1 MLQKYIT
8 LYEMMQ
14 KEITEDKIINMPVER
29 YVSRLGFPTC
39 ERCLFLYYDTHCAW
53 NVCSCVPKIAGCGGY
68 VDCVTKSIDAK
79 EDEVIEPHE
88 KCPLWNGEQNVEA

>member
-39 ERCLFLYYDTHCAW
+39 ERCLFLYSLPAE
-53 NVCSCVPKIAGCGGY
+53 NPR
-68 VDCVTKSIDAK
+68 
-79 EDEVIEPHE
+79 
-88 KCPLWNGEQNVEA
+88 PLGPG